1 MSGFITFLKLEFV
14 KFEFAV
20 KLEFQKLEFK
30 KNIYTSNLPEIFL
43 WYSSSMNLSTMENL
57 ISPNLST

>member
-30 KNIYTSNLPEIFL
+30 KYIYTSNLPEIFL
-43 WYSSSMNLSTMENL
+43 WYSSSMNLST
-57 ISPNLST
+57 